1 MNRQNKS
8 KWVFLKWFV
17 CLVCIIAC
25 TINVMAQSDDITLG
39 TKECTILNRLDILLK
54 NDSILGFNTVKPLN
68 RAVFTGRIEYIDS
81 LDKAG
86 KLPVNL
92 SSVDR
97 SNIYRYL
104 MDNAEWTKNKQDSF
118 KSKKP
123 LLHSFYQTPGHF
135 ISIKNKILSMEIDPV
150 LNLQF
155 GHSNDGTGN
164 LYTNTRGVLIR
175 GSIDKK
181 IGFYSYFSDNQE
193 MDPLYVRNFVSTNN
207 AVPGVGFY
215 KPFGAGGKGYDYF
228 DFRGGISFNVAKYIH
243 VQYAYDKL
251 FIGNGYR
258 SLFLSDFSNDYLFL
272 RLSTRLWKLK
282 YEMILAQTMQS
293 VPHVQGEMK
302 PKNYMAIHHLSLQA
316 AKWLNV
322 GLCENIMENG
332 SNGLQLSY
340 LNPVIFY
347 RATESN
353 LGLAGKASIGI
364 DLKAN
369 IARKVQLYSQL
380 LINEFHIH
388 EILNYGDG
396 AFVNKQALQLGGKYI
411 NAFGIDNLDLQMEGN
426 LIRPFTY
433 TNYDSVTNFTHY
445 NQPLAHPL
453 GANVKELILIANYQ
467 PLPKLYFTGKII
479 TFKQGL
485 DSAGINMGGNIFR
498 SYTSRTR
505 DYGYFIGTGIPV
517 NSTAASLNISYEVFE
532 NAFFDFSATHRT
544 YNVSGQP
551 NSSVLFFNM
560 GFRLNIQRRE
570 FNF

>member
-1 MNRQNKS
+1 
-8 KWVFLKWFV
+8 
-17 CLVCIIAC
+17 
-25 TINVMAQSDDITLG
+25 MAQSDDITLG

-243 VQYAYDKL
+243 VQYAYHKL
-251 FIGNGYR
+251 F
-258 SLFLSDFSNDYLFL
+258 
-272 RLSTRLWKLK
+272 
-282 YEMILAQTMQS
+282 
-293 VPHVQGEMK
+293 MK
-302 PKNYMAIHHLSLQA
+302 
-316 AKWLNV
+316 W
-322 GLCENIMENG
+322 
-332 SNGLQLSY
+332 
-340 LNPVIFY
+340 
-347 RATESN
+347 
-353 LGLAGKASIGI
+353 
-364 DLKAN
+364 
-369 IARKVQLYSQL
+369 
-380 LINEFHIH
+380 
-388 EILNYGDG
+388 
-396 AFVNKQALQLGGKYI
+396 
-411 NAFGIDNLDLQMEGN
+411 
-426 LIRPFTY
+426 
-433 TNYDSVTNFTHY
+433 
-445 NQPLAHPL
+445 
-453 GANVKELILIANYQ
+453 
-467 PLPKLYFTGKII
+467 
-479 TFKQGL
+479 
-485 DSAGINMGGNIFR
+485 
-498 SYTSRTR
+498 
-505 DYGYFIGTGIPV
+505 
-517 NSTAASLNISYEVFE
+517 
-532 NAFFDFSATHRT
+532 
-544 YNVSGQP
+544 VS
-551 NSSVLFFNM
+551 
-560 GFRLNIQRRE
+560 
-570 FNF
+570 